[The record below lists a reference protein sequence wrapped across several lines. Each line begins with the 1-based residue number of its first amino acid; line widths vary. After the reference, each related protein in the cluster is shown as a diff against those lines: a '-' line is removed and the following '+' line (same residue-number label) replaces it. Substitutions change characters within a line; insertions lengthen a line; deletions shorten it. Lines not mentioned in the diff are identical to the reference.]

1 MTLCIIPEICGN
13 ISVRIKKNT
22 DMANLNQFIDPDLTA
37 SDVTHSSAYGQAA
50 GGGGLGGLSMEA
62 RRQKLGQPRVVGAY
76 AQSKLG
82 SSRGTAKAKA
92 VDGTGSSVYDPSSG
106 TFVSTPSS
114 AGDAAAGDTLEAGNR
129 QQGGIKDS
137 SQIDSSM
144 ARRQSFNE
152 PKARNYNP
160 YS

>member
-1 MTLCIIPEICGN
+1 MCGN
-13 ISVRIKKNT
+13 ISLRINKNT

-62 RRQKLGQPRVVGAY
+62 RRQKLGQTRVVGAY
-76 AQSKLG
+76 SQSKLG